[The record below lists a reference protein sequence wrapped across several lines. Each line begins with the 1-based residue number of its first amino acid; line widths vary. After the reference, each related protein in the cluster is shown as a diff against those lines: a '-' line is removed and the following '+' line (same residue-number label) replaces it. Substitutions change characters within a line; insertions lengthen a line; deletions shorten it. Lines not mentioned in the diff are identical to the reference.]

1 MIATV
6 VLLLTQILLS
16 PCEIEGV
23 PGPARCGTHSVWE
36 NRETKQGKKIELS
49 IIVLSALE
57 SPAKPDPV
65 FFLAGGPGD
74 APSFGVRFFA
84 RAFAKV
90 RQTRDLV
97 FVDPRG
103 TGRSTPLNCPELVK
117 PDSSGVL
124 DADLLSLSAVKACQE
139 RLAKD
144 FDLRQYTTEIAV
156 DDLDEVRQ
164 TLGYKQINVYGTSY
178 GTRVAQVYMR
188 RHPSSLR
195 TVAMKGIV
203 PPSVASPSTHA
214 TASEH
219 AWQQLLKRCREDEA
233 CSRNYPTLAEDLKT
247 ILTRLNDAPAL
258 PLPQRAN
265 GPTKIKVSPELFAES
280 FRFLLYSP
288 EGAAQAPKQFRQW
301 VVTNGSGIA
310 ETVLQTRELFGARLS
325 AGFFLSVTCAEDVPY
340 LPKNAT
346 ALAMKTFAGDYRLKQ
361 QVAACSVWPRGKVSK
376 EHRSPTRSA
385 IPTLVLS
392 GEFDPVTPVQG
403 GEEVLR
409 GLSQGLHVVLR
420 NNGHSIGNA
429 EQCVNSMIGALI
441 EKGSIAGLDSS
452 CAATVAPVPFAQ
464 P

>member
-16 PCEIEGV
+16 PCEFEGV
-23 PGPARCGTHSVWE
+23 QGPARCGTYSVWE
-36 NRETKQGKKIELS
+36 NRETKQGRKIDLS
-49 IIVLSALE
+49 IIVLPALQ
-57 SPAKPDPV
+57 SPAKPDPLV
-65 FFLAGGPGD
+65 FFAGGPGD
-74 APSFGVRFFA
+74 APSFGVRYFS
-84 RAFAKV
+84 RAFANV

-97 FVDPRG
+97 FIDPRG
-103 TGRSTPLNCPELVK
+103 TGRSNPLNCPELIK

-124 DADLLSLSAVKACQE
+124 DADLLSLSALKACHN

-156 DDLDEVRQ
+156 DDIDEVRRA
-164 TLGYKQINVYGTSY
+164 LGYKQINAYGTSY

-203 PPSVASPSTHA
+203 PPSMASPSTHA

-219 AWQQLLKRCREDEA
+219 AWQQLVKRCRADESCA
-233 CSRNYPTLAEDLKT
+233 RNFPTLAADLET
-247 ILTRLNDAPAL
+247 ILTRLKDSPAL
-258 PLPQRAN
+258 SLPARAD
-265 GPTKIKVSPELFAES
+265 GPTKIQVSPELFAES

-288 EGAAQAPKQFRQW
+288 EGSAQAPNQFRKW
-301 VVTNGSGIA
+301 VATNGAGIA
-310 ETVLQTRELFGARLS
+310 ETVLTTRELFGGRLS
-325 AGFFLSVTCAEDVPY
+325 AGFFLSVTCTEDVPY
-340 LPKNAT
+340 LPANAT
-346 ALAMKTFAGDYRLKQ
+346 ALAAKTFAGDYRLKQ
-361 QVAACSVWPRGKVSK
+361 QTAACTVWPRGKVSK
-376 EHRSPTRSA
+376 QHRSPTRSA
-385 IPTLVLS
+385 IPTLLLS
-392 GEFDPVTPVQG
+392 GEFDPVTPAEG

-409 GLSQGLHVVLR
+409 GLSKGVHVVIR

-429 EQCVNSMIGALI
+429 EQCVNSMIVALI